1 MNALTAPQAIWRVLA
16 YHYLIYKRT
25 WRGSFVIGIL
35 NPILFLTG
43 LGIGIGALI
52 KTSGTSYLDVPYL
65 TFLAPGMMAAAAMQ
79 IGYGGG
85 GFAVY
90 RAVSKGGS
98 YNAAVYTPTN
108 SLELMLGH
116 QLATA
121 ARNTLFMSCFY
132 ITAVLL
138 GATASPMS
146 ILMLPAAVLTG
157 AAMSAPVAAW
167 AVTVRQAAQMQAV
180 FRIVIQPLYL
190 LSGTFF
196 PLATAPAWVQKAAWL
211 SPLWHGVVVCRA
223 FNVGHVGPGTFVHLG
238 VLLAFVVVGLL
249 CARVTYA
256 RRLYR

>member
-1 MNALTAPQAIWRVLA
+1 MTVLTAPQAIGRLIA
-16 YHYLIYKRT
+16 YHYVIYKRT
-25 WRGSFVIGIL
+25 WRGSVVIGIA

-43 LGIGIGALI
+43 MGIGIGALI
-52 KTSGTSYLDVPYL
+52 KSSGTSYLDVPYL

-85 GFAVY
+85 GFAVF

-98 YNAAVYTPTN
+98 YNAAVYTPMN
-108 SLELMLGH
+108 SSELLIGH

-121 ARNTLFMSCFY
+121 LRNTLFMSCFY
-132 ITAVLL
+132 IAALLL
-138 GATASPMS
+138 GATGSPWS
-146 ILMLPAAVLTG
+146 ILMLPASVLTG

-167 AVTVRQAAQMQAV
+167 AVTVRRGAQMQAV
-180 FRIVIQPLYL
+180 FRIVVQPLYL

-196 PLATAPAWVQKAAWL
+196 PLTTAPGWVQKAAWI

-223 FNVGHVGPGTFVHLG
+223 VNVGRVGPGTYVHLA

-256 RRLYR
+256 RRLYQ